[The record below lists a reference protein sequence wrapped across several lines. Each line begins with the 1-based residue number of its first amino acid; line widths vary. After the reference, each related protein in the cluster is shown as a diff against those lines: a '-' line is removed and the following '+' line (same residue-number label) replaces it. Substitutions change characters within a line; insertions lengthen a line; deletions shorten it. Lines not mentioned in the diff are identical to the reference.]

1 MGLLMSLSVVKIE
14 TSLFFVLC
22 SIRLWDSRDG
32 KTNKGYLMILG
43 ISHGQT
49 VCFLFEENFR
59 SILTK

>member
-1 MGLLMSLSVVKIE
+1 MMGLLMSLSVVKIE

-49 VCFLFEENFR
+49 VCFFV
-59 SILTK
+59 